1 MASFVFDKKVRKTCI
16 WLLVISI
23 LVMLIGQV
31 GAFAAMTSGFTVKV
45 SNVTFVNK
53 NGLTVRGKLYQPSN
67 ATVANPA
74 PGVVYLHG
82 YQNNRETSDP
92 YGIELSRRGFVVITL
107 DTLGRGN
114 SDNQFSEEE
123 PGFDPTYGAESAFIY
138 LQNLPYVDA
147 DRCGLGGHSLG
158 GEMSYAAAVENPD
171 VQAIVFSGYGY
182 LETATLDTPKNML
195 MILGKYD
202 EYRERMTGTDDFE
215 AEWMSSPQTL
225 AAIGSTG
232 LAFDTT
238 YGSFVDGTARRV
250 HMTQTTHVGESFNE
264 VAIAEAITWY
274 HDALDPYTPLSIP
287 ADQQIW
293 RYKEIGSLVALVAGI
308 FSVMPAA
315 VLLLGIKPFSVLA
328 GTPASNYVCDRK
340 TFRNAFLINGGL
352 TLLFLPLVLTIF
364 GLHVY
369 VVRIDKVFP
378 MMMVNGVV
386 FWFLVINII
395 GFLIFRKWL
404 KKRWEADPTVNAQEL
419 GISDSEDKIRLGWS
433 KIWRA
438 LLLGVVLFVF
448 VYALE
453 AIPESLLLVDWR
465 YKFPYASDLTG
476 YRFLMLL
483 LYFPLFLI
491 GFTQVNILLQAQLRP
506 KPGKTHFATILRKS
520 VVGILVMII
529 PLAFMMALQYVPL
542 YLAGIVPFVGPGGAL
557 VGFVIN
563 IEHMIVL
570 LTLTVPIGTVLYEA
584 TGSIYPGAV
593 INALIVT
600 WMFTSS
606 SVIAPLPI

>member
-1 MASFVFDKKVRKTCI
+1 MSSFVLDLKVRKI
-16 WLLVISI
+16 AAWLLLVSI
-23 LVMLIGQV
+23 VVMLIGQV
-31 GAFAAMTSGFTVKV
+31 GAYAAMTNGFTVKV
-45 SNVTFVNK
+45 SNITFANK
-53 NGLTVRGKLYQPSN
+53 NGLTVRGKLFRPAG
-67 ATVANPA
+67 ATVDNPA

-92 YGIELSRRGFVVITL
+92 YGIELARRGFVVITL

-114 SDNQFSEEE
+114 SDNQFSEDE
-123 PGFDPTYGAESAFIY
+123 PGFDPTYGADSAFVY
-138 LQNLPYVDA
+138 LQDLPYVDA
-147 DRCGLGGHSLG
+147 ARCGLGGHSLG
-158 GEMSYAAAVENPD
+158 GEMSYAASAANPE

-182 LETATLDTPKNML
+182 LDTATLDNPKNML

-225 AAIGSTG
+225 AAIGSAG
-232 LAFDTT
+232 LDFDTT

-250 HMTQTTHVGESFNE
+250 HMTLTTHVGESFDKG
-264 VAIAEAITWY
+264 AIAEAITWY
-274 HDALDPYTPLSIP
+274 HQALDPDSPLTIP

-293 RYKEIGSLVALVAGI
+293 RYKEIGSLLALVAGI
-308 FSVMPAA
+308 FSVLPAA
-315 VLLLGIKPFSVLA
+315 VLLLGVKPFSALV
-328 GTPASNYVCDRK
+328 GVPNASYACDRK
-340 TFRNAFLINGGL
+340 TFRNTFLINSGL

-395 GFLIFRKWL
+395 GFLIFRGWL
-404 KKRWEADPTVNAQEL
+404 KKQRSANPAVNAKEL
-419 GISDSEDKIRLGWS
+419 GISDSEEKIRWGWA

-438 LLLGVVLFVF
+438 LLLGVVLFAF

-453 AIPESLLLVDWR
+453 AIPESLMLVDWR

-476 YRFLMLL
+476 YRFLMML

-491 GFTQVNILLQAQLRP
+491 GFIQVNIMLQGQLRP
-506 KPGKTHFATILRKS
+506 KPGKSHFATILRKS
-520 VVGILVMII
+520 VVGTLVMVI
-529 PLAFMMALQYVPL
+529 PLLFMMALQYVPL
-542 YLAGIVPFVGPGGAL
+542 FTAGIVPFVGPGGAL

-570 LTLTVPIGTVLYEA
+570 LALMVPVLYEA
-584 TGSIYPGAV
+584 TGSVYPGAV
-593 INALIVT
+593 LNALIVT

-606 SVIAPLPI
+606 SVIAPLPV

>member
-67 ATVANPA
+67 ATVPNPA

-114 SDNQFSEEE
+114 SDNQFSEDE

-158 GEMSYAAAVENPD
+158 GEMSYAAAVDNPD

-264 VAIAEAITWY
+264 GAIAEAITWY
-274 HDALDPYTPLSIP
+274 HDALDPYTPPVHSCGS
-287 ADQQIW
+287 AD
-293 RYKEIGSLVALVAGI
+293 LAL
-308 FSVMPAA
+308 
-315 VLLLGIKPFSVLA
+315 
-328 GTPASNYVCDRK
+328 
-340 TFRNAFLINGGL
+340 
-352 TLLFLPLVLTIF
+352 
-364 GLHVY
+364 
-369 VVRIDKVFP
+369 
-378 MMMVNGVV
+378 
-386 FWFLVINII
+386 
-395 GFLIFRKWL
+395 
-404 KKRWEADPTVNAQEL
+404 
-419 GISDSEDKIRLGWS
+419 
-433 KIWRA
+433 
-438 LLLGVVLFVF
+438 
-448 VYALE
+448 
-453 AIPESLLLVDWR
+453 
-465 YKFPYASDLTG
+465 
-476 YRFLMLL
+476 
-483 LYFPLFLI
+483 
-491 GFTQVNILLQAQLRP
+491 
-506 KPGKTHFATILRKS
+506 
-520 VVGILVMII
+520 
-529 PLAFMMALQYVPL
+529 
-542 YLAGIVPFVGPGGAL
+542 
-557 VGFVIN
+557 
-563 IEHMIVL
+563 
-570 LTLTVPIGTVLYEA
+570 
-584 TGSIYPGAV
+584 
-593 INALIVT
+593 
-600 WMFTSS
+600 
-606 SVIAPLPI
+606 

>member
-1 MASFVFDKKVRKTCI
+1 MSSFVFDLKVRKTAT
-16 WLLVISI
+16 WLLLVSI
-23 LVMLIGQV
+23 VVMLIGQV
-31 GAFAAMTSGFTVKV
+31 GAYAAMTNGFTVKV
-45 SNVTFVNK
+45 SNITFANK
-53 NGLTVRGKLYQPSN
+53 NGLTVRGKLFRPAD
-67 ATVANPA
+67 ATVENPA

-92 YGIELSRRGFVVITL
+92 YGIELARRGFVVITL

-114 SDNQFSEEE
+114 SDNQFSEDE
-123 PGFDPTYGAESAFIY
+123 PGFDPTHGADSAFVY
-138 LQNLPYVDA
+138 LQDLPYVDA
-147 DRCGLGGHSLG
+147 ARCGLGGHSLG
-158 GEMSYAAAVENPD
+158 GEMSYAAAAANPE

-182 LETATLDTPKNML
+182 LDTATLDVPKNML

-232 LAFDTT
+232 LDFDTT
-238 YGSFVDGTARRV
+238 YGSFADGTARRV
-250 HMTQTTHVGESFNE
+250 HMTLTTHVGESFDKS
-264 VAIAEAITWY
+264 AIAEAITWY
-274 HDALDPYTPLSIP
+274 HQALAQDSPLTIP

-293 RYKEIGSLVALVAGI
+293 RYKEIGSLLALVAGI
-308 FSVMPAA
+308 FSILPAA
-315 VLLLGIKPFSVLA
+315 ILLLGIKPFSALVGVPNVA
-328 GTPASNYVCDRK
+328 YACDRK
-340 TFRNAFLINGGL
+340 TFRNTFLINSGL

-395 GFLIFRKWL
+395 GFLIFRGWL
-404 KKRWEADPTVNAQEL
+404 KKQRIANPAVNPREL
-419 GISDSEDKIRLGWS
+419 GISESEEKIRLSWT
-433 KIWRA
+433 KIWRV
-438 LLLGVVLFVF
+438 LLLGVVLFAF

-453 AIPESLLLVDWR
+453 AIPESLMLVDWR
-465 YKFPYASDLTG
+465 YKFPYASDLTA
-476 YRFLMLL
+476 YRFLMML

-491 GFTQVNILLQAQLRP
+491 GFIQVNIMLQGQLRP
-506 KPGKTHFATILRKS
+506 KPGKSHFATILRKS
-520 VVGILVMII
+520 VVGTLVMVI
-529 PLAFMMALQYVPL
+529 PLMFMMALQYVPL
-542 YLAGIVPFVGPGGAL
+542 FTAGIVPFVGPGGAL

-570 LTLTVPIGTVLYEA
+570 LALMVPVGTVLYEA
-584 TGSIYPGAV
+584 TGSVYPGAV
-593 INALIVT
+593 LNALIVT